1 MEENLRQSLI
11 KDDVRTRASNLQF
24 PDYRKKLRNL

>member
-11 KDDVRTRASNLQF
+11 KDDVRIWASNLQC